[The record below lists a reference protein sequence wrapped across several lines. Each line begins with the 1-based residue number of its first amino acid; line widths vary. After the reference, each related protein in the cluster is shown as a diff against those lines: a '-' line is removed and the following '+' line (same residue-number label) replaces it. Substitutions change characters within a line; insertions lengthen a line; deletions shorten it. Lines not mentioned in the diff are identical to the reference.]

1 MTQSFRVLVNTGA
14 LYLKIIIN
22 ALVTL
27 VSTRIALQALGVDS
41 YGLYNLIAGVIT
53 LLAFFNGALM
63 VSSQR
68 FLSIAMGEK
77 DNIKLSNVFKISFI
91 VHLLLGLIVAVLFK
105 ALQPLLFNGFLNI
118 EPEMVQVAKRVF
130 DIMIISSFVTI
141 CTIPYN
147 AAINAREEL
156 WFFSISEVIVSI
168 LKLGAAVY
176 LLY

>member
-1 MTQSFRVLVNTGA
+1 
-14 LYLKIIIN
+14 
-22 ALVTL
+22 
-27 VSTRIALQALGVDS
+27 
-41 YGLYNLIAGVIT
+41 
-53 LLAFFNGALM
+53 
-63 VSSQR
+63 
-68 FLSIAMGEK
+68 
-77 DNIKLSNVFKISFI
+77 
-91 VHLLLGLIVAVLFK
+91 
-105 ALQPLLFNGFLNI
+105 GFLNI

-176 LLY
+176 LLYATTDLLLTYTVLMLFAISVGGLIKYLWCLKRYPECRIKLKGT